1 MEKKHP
7 VAFPGKLK
15 AQVLPSQVVPVF
27 ISVDFSTLKVMVHLF
42 YFKVSMCEVVQ
53 HLSFSICRISLSTA
67 PFSSIHVVVSAL

>member
-15 AQVLPSQVVPVF
+15 AQVLPPQVVPVF

-42 YFKVSMCEVVQ
+42 YFKVSTCEVVQ